1 MLFRSR
7 AVDVGSARRRQE
19 QVVTDGPGERSASGS
34 PGVDNSG
41 SADIGRSASLPGTSS
56 HVDGFAVQPDA
67 AAPLD
72 SSISSDHDVLTSD
85 VMATEGAAPTHRAL
99 AAIKSS
105 LVSDDP
111 LTRRM
116 TAAALVNSFGNG
128 LLATTT
134 AIYFTRFVNIANHA
148 LALTYTAT
156 AVLTL
161 LIAVPIGHIVD
172 KVRPRKFAVGAISAL
187 GVLSLTNAFVVNL
200 PQFVAVQMVLTLAEV
215 AMRVN
220 QQTYIGRLR
229 QGAARVTMMSYQR
242 AVMNLG
248 LGLGSAVSGIA
259 LTINHAN
266 AFRVLFA
273 LDALTWFGN
282 AAIRRTL
289 PDLEPIGQHAKQGRA
304 KALRDKLWVSI
315 ACVNG
320 LTEIHNVVLTLAVPL
335 WIDQFTD
342 APHWVVAGT
351 FLMNTAMV
359 AALQVRFGKGT
370 HEPLRAARVHMHS
383 LWWVAGACIVYPF
396 AHLLHSGWLAAV
408 VLLAG
413 AAIHTIG
420 ELLKSA
426 GSWGIQYG
434 LVPQEYQGQYQSVW
448 MMGRQISDFVGPPLV
463 TALCLGW
470 KVPGWIALAIIFL
483 ALSALMPPLVAR
495 AVAARQVGTA
505 DASTDVSLEPGQS

>member
-1 MLFRSR
+1 MTR
-7 AVDVGSARRRQE
+7 
-19 QVVTDGPGERSASGS
+19 GPGEQGQQQDERAGQDQRQAHNGS
-34 PGVDNSG
+34 PVG
-41 SADIGRSASLPGTSS
+41 PGTL
-56 HVDGFAVQPDA
+56 QA
-67 AAPLD
+67 AR
-72 SSISSDHDVLTSD
+72 IRNVL
-85 VMATEGAAPTHRAL
+85 R
-99 AAIKSS
+99 SS
-105 LVSDDP
+105 LISDDP

-116 TAAALVNSFGNG
+116 TSAALVNSFGNG

-134 AIYFTRFVNIANHA
+134 AIYFTRFVDIANHA

-156 AVLTL
+156 AVLSL
-161 LIAVPIGHIVD
+161 LIAVPIGRIVD
-172 KVRPRKFAVGAISAL
+172 TVRPRKFAVVAISSM
-187 GVLSLTNAFVVNL
+187 GVLSLTNAFIVNL
-200 PQFVAVQMVLTLAEV
+200 PQFVAVQLVFTLAEV

-266 AFRVLFA
+266 AFKVLFV

-289 PDLEPIGQHAKQGRA
+289 PDLDPIGQHARQGRA
-304 KALRDKLWVSI
+304 QALRDKLWVSI

-320 LTEIHNVVLTLAVPL
+320 LTEIHNVVLTLGVPL

-383 LWWVAGACIVYPF
+383 LWWVAGACLVYPLARF
-396 AHLLHSGWLAAV
+396 THSGAVAAI
-408 VLLAG
+408 VLLAA
-413 AAIHTIG
+413 AAIHTVG

-434 LVPQEYQGQYQSVW
+434 LVPQEYQGQYQAVW
-448 MMGRQISDFVGPPLV
+448 MMGRQISDFLGPPLV

-470 KVPGWIALAIIFL
+470 RVPGWVTLAVTFL
-483 ALSALMPPLVAR
+483 ALSAVMPPLVAR
-495 AVAARQVGTA
+495 AVAARERSAV
-505 DASTDVSLEPGQS
+505 DAAEAGPRQ